1 MGGRKAP
8 QRKGKIMTRADIYET
23 ILYYTRRAEEDA
35 ETIQSKK
42 SQIATEFHTERIKL
56 STNKIQ
62 IFIEKLKTVDKEERK
77 ENEATS
83 RYVNKWY
90 NVKTVKERK

>member
-1 MGGRKAP
+1 
-8 QRKGKIMTRADIYET
+8 MTRADIYET
-23 ILYYTRRAEEDA
+23 ILFYTRRAEEDA

-77 ENEATS
+77 ENETIQRRNS
-83 RYVNKWY
+83 RGL
-90 NVKTVKERK
+90 

>member
-1 MGGRKAP
+1 
-8 QRKGKIMTRADIYET
+8 MTRADIYET

-62 IFIEKLKTVDKEERK
+62 IFIEKLKTVDKEEG
-77 ENEATS
+77 
-83 RYVNKWY
+83 
-90 NVKTVKERK
+90 VKQWVDFITEIKERK